1 MYISIYFF
9 SIICI
14 YFVRNNFLINLK
26 SMNDYLIQR
35 KKFADI
41 DLADP
46 FFDSLKTDYS
56 EFEEWFLKK
65 GKKDKSAFVIE
76 QDSSVEAFLYLKK
89 EEEELVDLKPKL
101 PSKQRL
107 KIGTFKINPHG
118 TRLGERFIKKI
129 FDYAIALKI
138 PEVYV
143 TIFPKHKGL
152 IDIFLKYGFEEVAE
166 KTTHNGTEKVYLKSL
181 DKKFGDIYKDYPLI
195 NLNTSKFLLSI
206 YPKFHTRLFP
216 DSKLDNENFTVLKD
230 QSHTNSI
237 HKIYI
242 CFMDVSALKP
252 GNLIVIYRTTDGKGP
267 AWHRSV
273 ITSICTVEELLS
285 KNDFTT
291 KNDFINY
298 CKKYSVFTP
307 EELGSYYEK
316 NRVFVIKMTY
326 NVAFEKRV
334 VRKDLITDVG
344 IPQEIYWGFFQIE
357 EDHFETILKLG
368 GIDESFVIN

>member
-1 MYISIYFF
+1 
-9 SIICI
+9 
-14 YFVRNNFLINLK
+14 
-26 SMNDYLIQR
+26 
-35 KKFADI
+35 
-41 DLADP
+41 
-46 FFDSLKTDYS
+46 
-56 EFEEWFLKK
+56 
-65 GKKDKSAFVIE
+65 
-76 QDSSVEAFLYLKK
+76 
-89 EEEELVDLKPKL
+89 
-101 PSKQRL
+101 
-107 KIGTFKINPHG
+107 
-118 TRLGERFIKKI
+118 
-129 FDYAIALKI
+129 
-138 PEVYV
+138 
-143 TIFPKHKGL
+143 
-152 IDIFLKYGFEEVAE
+152 
-166 KTTHNGTEKVYLKSL
+166 VYLKSL